1 MKVLHLISGGDTG
14 GAKTH
19 LLSLMKGLNR
29 KIDAKVICFIEDTFY
44 EDLKNE
50 GINIEVFE
58 QKSRSDMSVVK
69 RLVDE
74 INSENYDIVHCH
86 GARANFIAM
95 FFKRKIKVPMIT
107 TIHSDYRLDFKDN
120 FYKRLVFTS
129 LNTFALKRFDYYI
142 AISDTFKQMLVE
154 RGFKKDSIFIAYNG
168 IDLEKNLTYVEKE
181 DFLRRY
187 NIDAKDKKI
196 VGIVARLDKV
206 KDHETFIKGAKE
218 VLDKRDDVIFLIAG
232 NGNDEERLRELVKE
246 FDIEESIYFLG
257 FVNDP
262 YSLFNAIDI
271 NTLTSVSESFPYVI
285 LEGARLK
292 KPIVSTK
299 VGGVG
304 KLIRNGETGYLI
316 DVGDYKAFEDR
327 INSLLDNE
335 EDIKLFGENLYKE
348 VEKNY
353 SSDAMAQTHIDIY
366 KRIIETW
373 RMNKWS

>member
-187 NIDAKDKKI
+187 NIDAKNKKI

-246 FDIEESIYFLG
+246 FD
-257 FVNDP
+257 
-262 YSLFNAIDI
+262 
-271 NTLTSVSESFPYVI
+271 
-285 LEGARLK
+285 
-292 KPIVSTK
+292 
-299 VGGVG
+299 
-304 KLIRNGETGYLI
+304 
-316 DVGDYKAFEDR
+316 
-327 INSLLDNE
+327 
-335 EDIKLFGENLYKE
+335 
-348 VEKNY
+348 
-353 SSDAMAQTHIDIY
+353 
-366 KRIIETW
+366 
-373 RMNKWS
+373 